1 MLGERDERWSERD
14 VVRKLNELEEAEKS
28 NTKNIIEA
36 IKDSMQANARAM
48 QASTDAIVAAIQGSE
63 PPPIIA
69 DMLTGTLIPN

>member
-1 MLGERDERWSERD
+1 MAGERDERWSDRD
-14 VVRKLNELEEAEKS
+14 VVRKLDEVQKH
-28 NTKNIIEA
+28 IIEA
-36 IKDSMQANARAM
+36 IEDSTQANARAM